1 MCMVSNIGDDY
12 MGKFKPWIQ
21 PVQPWHG
28 VIPMT
33 PGDSGVIPLTPG
45 DPTPNPWSVLKPV
58 TREEF
63 DDLKKLVEQM
73 RKDLAATIEYDKA
86 TNQPDCQNEEKYK
99 ILRAV
104 AEALGLSLEDIIPR
118 PK

>member
-21 PVQPWHG
+21 PVQPWPG
-28 VIPMT
+28 V
-33 PGDSGVIPLTPG
+33 VPLTPG

-73 RKDLAATIEYDKA
+73 RKDLAAAIEYDKA